1 MLPSPSL
8 GPPWLS
14 LSLSP
19 AFAPWGIPEEL
30 ELVDV
35 AAGAEEL
42 DDLEEEPPPQPA
54 TASAAAT
61 SATPNHRRA
70 VSKLSVIS
78 VPFLLILTTSALDF
92 FPRAVREDRVQS
104 ATPSPQPP
112 SMMIS

>member
-8 GPPWLS
+8 APPRLS

-30 ELVDV
+30 EPELVDV

-54 TASAAAT
+54 TASAATT
-61 SATPNHRRA
+61 SANPNHRRA
-70 VSKLSVIS
+70 LSQLSVMS
-78 VPFLLILTTSALDF
+78 VPFLLILTTPTADF
-92 FPRAVREDRVQS
+92 FPRSIRDA
-104 ATPSPQPP
+104 
-112 SMMIS
+112 

>member
-8 GPPWLS
+8 APPWLS

-30 ELVDV
+30 EPELVDE
-35 AAGAEEL
+35 AAGEDEL
-42 DDLEEEPPPQPA
+42 DDFDEEPPPQPA
-54 TASAAAT
+54 APIAATT

-70 VSKLSVIS
+70 VSRLSVIS
-78 VPFLLILTTSALDF
+78 VPLFIDTDYAGSAFLPT
-92 FPRAVREDRVQS
+92 RQS

-112 SMMIS
+112 SMMISCPVM